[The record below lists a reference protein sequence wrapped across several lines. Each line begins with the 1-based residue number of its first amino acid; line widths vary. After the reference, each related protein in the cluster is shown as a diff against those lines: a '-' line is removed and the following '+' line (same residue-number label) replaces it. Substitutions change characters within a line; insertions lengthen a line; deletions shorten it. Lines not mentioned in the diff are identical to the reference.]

1 MKWHTE
7 FAHSEQSWFYQTCSL
22 LNDVKIGDV
31 KDIKMWSDKE
41 SSEDYLNFGE
51 VSQLAVDVLTTK
63 DMLPVSIGIFGN
75 WGAGKSS
82 LLKLI
87 EQKLEQDDKDWIVI
101 NFDSWLYQGYDDARA
116 ALLEVIA
123 TELTKAA
130 EGNST
135 LISKTKRLLG
145 RVDGFRAMGLL
156 AEGTAL
162 MAGLPT
168 GGLLSRGIGALRNIT
183 DGIQSQEEYEALGNI
198 AKEGKETAGGLIKP
212 QTKKALL
219 SRLMPFVRNMGKF

>member
-1 MKWHTE
+1 
-7 FAHSEQSWFYQTCSL
+7 
-22 LNDVKIGDV
+22 
-31 KDIKMWSDKE
+31 MWSDKE

-51 VSQLAVDVLTTK
+51 VSQLAVDVGCTYHERYVT
-63 DMLPVSIGIFGN
+63 SIYRNFWKLGG
-75 WGAGKSS
+75 GKSS

-135 LISKTKRLLG
+135 LISKNKRLLS
-145 RVDGFRAMGLL
+145 RVDGVRAMGLL

-162 MAGLPT
+162 MAGLST
-168 GGLLSRGIGALRNIT
+168 GGLLSWVIGALRNIT
-183 DGIQSQEEYEALGNI
+183 DGIQSQEEYEALG
-198 AKEGKETAGGLIKP
+198 K
-212 QTKKALL
+212 
-219 SRLMPFVRNMGKF
+219 FVCSQ